1 MGQTVTR
8 DILRPV
14 GDTTVFETP
23 QCPFAFGSF
32 RVFTVKHARVI
43 FPRCELQEMN
53 ANAQVLKLK
62 NQLED
67 AERKQRDTQKVTTFW
82 KLFN

>member
-1 MGQTVTR
+1 MCQTVTR

-14 GDTTVFETP
+14 GDTTVFDIP
-23 QCPFAFGSF
+23 QCPLAFASF

-43 FPRCELQEMN
+43 FRRCELQEMN

>member
-1 MGQTVTR
+1 MSGTLCVKPFSNR
-8 DILRPV
+8 LPHSSL
-14 GDTTVFETP
+14 VF
-23 QCPFAFGSF
+23 AAF
-32 RVFTVKHARVI
+32 RVFTVKHSRVI
-43 FPRCELQEMN
+43 FRRCELQEMN

-62 NQLED
+62 NQLEG